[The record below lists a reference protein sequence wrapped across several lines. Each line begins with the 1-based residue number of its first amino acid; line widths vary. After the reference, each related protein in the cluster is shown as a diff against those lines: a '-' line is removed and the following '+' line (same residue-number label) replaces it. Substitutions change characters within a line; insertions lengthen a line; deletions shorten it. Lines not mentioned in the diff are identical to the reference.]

1 MTTFS
6 ETYPNITTWTE
17 LYGWI
22 EIGDD
27 GNSHSF
33 MRVLDEGGTVW
44 EGTTRPTSFD
54 QALDE
59 MEKALEKIIA
69 EIGG

>member
-6 ETYPNITTWTE
+6 QTYPNIATWTE

-27 GNSHSF
+27 GNSRSF
-33 MRVLDEGGTVW
+33 IRVLDEGGTVW
-44 EGTTRPTSFD
+44 ESTTQPTSFD
-54 QALDE
+54 EALQELED
-59 MEKALEKIIA
+59 ALEEIIA

>member
-1 MTTFS
+1 MKTFS
-6 ETYPNITTWTE
+6 KTYPNIVTWTE

-27 GNSHSF
+27 GNTDAF
-33 MRVLDEGGTVW
+33 IRALDEGGTVW
-44 EGTTRPTSFD
+44 ESTTRPTSFD
-54 QALDE
+54 EALQELED
-59 MEKALEKIIA
+59 ALGKVIA

>member
-1 MTTFS
+1 MKSFS
-6 ETYPNITTWTE
+6 NTYPNIVTWTE

-27 GNSHSF
+27 TNSAAF
-33 MRVLDEGGTVW
+33 IRVLDEGGTVW
-44 EGTTRPTSFD
+44 ESTTQPTSLD
-54 QALDE
+54 EALQELEDALD
-59 MEKALEKIIA
+59 KIIA